1 MITKKFKL
9 GKKEG
14 NGLCRVIA
22 LRSFGCVAKGE
33 VGGFVEKEA
42 NLSQEGDAWVSGD
55 AQVYGDAWVS
65 GDARVYGNARV
76 SGDAWVSGDAR
87 VSGNARVSKRS
98 LCSRFNFETTAEVE
112 LWWKAED
119 AFEKAAFEKALE
131 KLRNKKGGE
140 NIR

>member
-65 GDARVYGNARV
+65 GDARV
-76 SGDAWVSGDAR
+76 
-87 VSGNARVSKRS
+87 SGNARVSKRS

>member
-1 MITKKFKL
+1 MTTKKFKL
-9 GKKEG
+9 GKKES

-42 NLSQEGDAWVSGD
+42 NLSHENNAWVSGN
-55 AQVYGDAWVS
+55 AWVYGD
-65 GDARVYGNARV
+65 
-76 SGDAWVSGDAR
+76 
-87 VSGNARVSKRS
+87 ARVSKRS

-119 AFEKAAFEKALE
+119 AFEKALE